1 MFEKRFILQRL
12 FFIGFWLA
20 TCTGFISD
28 LIFGTNTMGPL
39 RTVSQIIIDLILL
52 VLAACTIR
60 KSVDFLFIITFI
72 IIAMISG
79 FIVNNDNVI
88 VWLNGIRSFFP
99 VLLLP
104 PILRYF
110 WATEHRHD
118 LFVKSLD
125 KQLYIFLWLQVPAV
139 LFQFFTHGAGDY
151 VGGTMGN
158 LFSGT
163 LSFTIYFVSFYLL
176 NKRINR
182 NNILLSLY
190 KNWTLIFLLFPTY
203 LNETKISFGLIIVYF
218 VLLMPIDRK
227 YIIRMTFLAPFII
240 LLVAVGGFF
249 YSSTVSESQGKL
261 RLDAEFFEE
270 YLDADLDQLEGAME
284 YAEKYY
290 EETFDIPRFAKFAL
304 LPIVFAAH
312 PGHNTMG
319 FGLSLFKH
327 GAIVGAAD
335 FYNEY
340 DWLING
346 TNPQLLAIILQLGI
360 IGTIWYLLFFI
371 SLFYIKPPLYPKRN
385 INMQAFFVIGFI
397 IILFYTDSWSY
408 ANFCYPM
415 FLFMFLSW
423 NKDTSKSVENPALGV
438 AQELP

>member
-1 MFEKRFILQRL
+1 MFEVRFILQRL

-20 TCTGFISD
+20 TCTGFVSD
-28 LIFGTNTMGPL
+28 LIFGPNTMGPL
-39 RTVSQIIIDLILL
+39 RTISQLIIDLILL
-52 VLAACTIR
+52 FLAICTVR
-60 KSVDFLFIITFI
+60 KTVDIVFIGSLLV
-72 IIAMISG
+72 IAAVSG
-79 FIVNNDNVI
+79 FIVNNDTIV
-88 VWLNGIRSFFP
+88 VWLNGLRYFFP
-99 VLLLP
+99 VMFLP

-110 WATEHRHD
+110 WATEYRHD

-125 KQLYIFLWLQVPAV
+125 KQLYIFLWLQVPTV
-139 LFQFFTHGAGDY
+139 LFQFFMYGAGDY
-151 VGGTMGN
+151 VGGTMGGW
-158 LFSGT
+158 FSGI
-163 LSFTIYFVSFYLL
+163 LSFSIYYVSFYLL
-176 NKRINR
+176 NKRIDR
-182 NNILLSLY
+182 NNILRSLY
-190 KNWTLIFLLFPTY
+190 QNWTLIFLLFPTF
-203 LNETKISFGLIIVYF
+203 LNETKISFALIIVYF
-218 VLLMPIDRK
+218 ILLLPIDRK
-227 YIIRMTFLAPFII
+227 YIIRMTFLAPVVII
-240 LLVAVGGFF
+240 LVAVGSYF
-249 YSSTVSESQGKL
+249 YSSTVNESQGKL

-385 INMQAFFVIGFI
+385 INMQAYFLMLVL
-397 IILFYTDSWSY
+397 ILLLYADFWSY
-408 ANFCYPM
+408 PNFCFVM
-415 FLFMFLSW
+415 FTFLFLSW
-423 NKDTSKSVENPALGV
+423 KKDDEEKPKPSLV
-438 AQELP
+438 AT

>member
-1 MFEKRFILQRL
+1 MFEVRFILQRL

-20 TCTGFISD
+20 ICTGFVSD
-28 LIFGTNTMGPL
+28 LIFGPNTMGPL
-39 RTVSQIIIDLILL
+39 RTISQLIIDLILL
-52 VLAACTIR
+52 FLAICTVR
-60 KSVDFLFIITFI
+60 KTVDIVFIGSLLV
-72 IIAMISG
+72 IAAVSG
-79 FIVNNDNVI
+79 FIVNNDTIV
-88 VWLNGIRSFFP
+88 VWLNGLRYFFP
-99 VLLLP
+99 VMFLP

-110 WATEHRHD
+110 WATEYRHD

-139 LFQFFTHGAGDY
+139 LYQFFMYGAGDY
-151 VGGTMGN
+151 VGGTMGGW
-158 LFSGT
+158 FSGI
-163 LSFTIYFVSFYLL
+163 LSFSIYYVSFYLL
-176 NKRINR
+176 NKRIDR
-182 NNILLSLY
+182 NNILRSLY
-190 KNWTLIFLLFPTY
+190 QNWTLIFLLFPTF
-203 LNETKISFGLIIVYF
+203 LNETKISFALIIVYF
-218 VLLMPIDRK
+218 ILLLPIDRK
-227 YIIRMTFLAPFII
+227 YIIRMTFLAPVVII
-240 LLVAVGGFF
+240 LVAVGSYF
-249 YSSTVSESQGKL
+249 YSSTVNESQGKL

-312 PGHNTMG
+312 PGHNMMG

-385 INMQAFFVIGFI
+385 INMQAYFLMLVL
-397 IILFYTDSWSY
+397 ILLLYADFWSY
-408 ANFCYPM
+408 PNFCFVM
-415 FLFMFLSW
+415 FTFLFLSW
-423 NKDTSKSVENPALGV
+423 KKDDEEKPKPSLV
-438 AQELP
+438 AT

>member
-1 MFEKRFILQRL
+1 MFEVRFILQRL

-20 TCTGFISD
+20 TCTGFVSD
-28 LIFGTNTMGPL
+28 LIFGPNTMGPL
-39 RTVSQIIIDLILL
+39 RTISQLIIDLILL
-52 VLAACTIR
+52 FLAICTVR
-60 KSVDFLFIITFI
+60 KTVDIVFIGSLLV
-72 IIAMISG
+72 IAAVSG
-79 FIVNNDNVI
+79 FIVNNDTIV
-88 VWLNGIRSFFP
+88 VWLNGLRYFFP
-99 VLLLP
+99 VMFLP

-110 WATEHRHD
+110 WATEYRHD

-125 KQLYIFLWLQVPAV
+125 KQLYIFLWLQVPTV
-139 LFQFFTHGAGDY
+139 LFQFFMYGAGDY
-151 VGGTMGN
+151 VGGTMGGW
-158 LFSGT
+158 FSGI
-163 LSFTIYFVSFYLL
+163 LSFSIYYVSFYLL
-176 NKRINR
+176 NKRIDR
-182 NNILLSLY
+182 NNILRSLY
-190 KNWTLIFLLFPTY
+190 QNWTLIFLLFPTF
-203 LNETKISFGLIIVYF
+203 LNETKISFALIIVYF
-218 VLLMPIDRK
+218 ILLLPIDRK
-227 YIIRMTFLAPFII
+227 YIIRMTFLAPVVII
-240 LLVAVGGFF
+240 LVAVGSYF
-249 YSSTVSESQGKL
+249 YSSTVNESQGKL

-270 YLDADLDQLEGAME
+270 YLDADLDKLEGAME

-385 INMQAFFVIGFI
+385 INMQAYFLMLVL
-397 IILFYTDSWSY
+397 ILLLYADFWSY
-408 ANFCYPM
+408 PNFCFVM
-415 FLFMFLSW
+415 FTFLFLSW
-423 NKDTSKSVENPALGV
+423 KKDDEEKPKPSLV
-438 AQELP
+438 AT